1 MRARDELQSYDLS
14 QSPGCDG
21 GCTHAFGSS
30 DDRSAFF
37 FVQTANL
44 NGDTGFPN
52 GINTL
57 AGNNGMINFLNT
69 NVASY
74 RINALDI
81 RNRQNNNFQNIN
93 LMMGQPQYEEREDLV
108 VGSFGLNLNQPLP
121 TYNLNYGVQFHQ
133 NNIIPN
139 QRTYTAG
146 YPGCDH
152 FSTVGLGNLLDE
164 QGLSPF
170 WITGSD
176 APHLV
181 SNNDGTITHSIPTAQ
196 GMSGGPIFQINN
208 ADPNNRHLN
217 MLGVITGGEDE
228 NERGCHWR

>member
-1 MRARDELQSYDLS
+1 
-14 QSPGCDG
+14 
-21 GCTHAFGSS
+21 
-30 DDRSAFF
+30 
-37 FVQTANL
+37 
-44 NGDTGFPN
+44 
-52 GINTL
+52 
-57 AGNNGMINFLNT
+57 MI
-69 NVASY
+69 
-74 RINALDI
+74 
-81 RNRQNNNFQNIN
+81 Q
-93 LMMGQPQYEEREDLV
+93 QPQYEEREDFV
-108 VGSFGLNLNQPLP
+108 IGSLGLNLNLNQPFP
-121 TYNLNYGVQFHQ
+121 TYNLNYGIQFHQ
-133 NNIIPN
+133 ANNNIPN

-152 FSTVGLGNLLDE
+152 FSTVGLGDLLEE

-208 ADPNNRHLN
+208 GLN
-217 MLGVITGGEDE
+217 MLGVITGGEDA